1 MNSYFQ
7 TPPVVKNLII
17 INALVYMAT
26 ALIQPAHNAIM
37 EYCALW
43 LGAPLF
49 HTYQF
54 VTYMFVHANFE
65 HIFFNMF
72 ALWMFGRTLEYEL
85 GSKRFLTYYMVCG
98 IGAALIQYFTAL
110 AFGELPMSL
119 VGASGAVMGL
129 LLAFGV
135 MPPNAV
141 IMLLIPPIPM
151 KAKWFV
157 IIYGVIEL
165 FLGWRGVGNVAH
177 FAHVGGMLW
186 GFLLLHWWNPIL
198 WLAFRYM
205 GRDMELACD
214 QRTLDQLEPEQRKE
228 YAKTLVEL
236 GAGRRLWEAP
246 LCFGECDGALRVRAA
261 VAWRPLT
268 PVRRLT
274 GLFCAALVF
283 LLFAGAPAVPG
294 GVTETDLSRNLTQM
308 EEAPEKV
315 VEELIRRL
323 EEKGDLLSGV
333 SIAAG
338 WWKWEGTGGRIYL
351 ETSVGTWRAFRC
363 VLGESGKMGMIQ
375 LRQEGRPHDLA
386 DCTQFYPVD

>member
-1 MNSYFQ
+1 MSVKQRKTMNSSYFS

-17 INALVYMAT
+17 INCLAFLGVW
-26 ALIQPAHNAIM
+26 LIPSLNQFMGQYGVLYWFGSPYYHS
-37 EYCALW
+37 
-43 LGAPLF
+43 
-49 HTYQF
+49 YQF

-135 MPPNAV
+135 MHPNAV

-186 GFLLLHWWNPIL
+186 GFLLLHWWK
-198 WLAFRYM
+198 
-205 GRDMELACD
+205 
-214 QRTLDQLEPEQRKE
+214 QR
-228 YAKTLVEL
+228 
-236 GAGRRLWEAP
+236 GI
-246 LCFGECDGALRVRAA
+246 
-261 VAWRPLT
+261 
-268 PVRRLT
+268 
-274 GLFCAALVF
+274 
-283 LLFAGAPAVPG
+283 
-294 GVTETDLSRNLTQM
+294 
-308 EEAPEKV
+308 
-315 VEELIRRL
+315 IR
-323 EEKGDLLSGV
+323 
-333 SIAAG
+333 
-338 WWKWEGTGGRIYL
+338 
-351 ETSVGTWRAFRC
+351 F
-363 VLGESGKMGMIQ
+363 
-375 LRQEGRPHDLA
+375 
-386 DCTQFYPVD
+386 